1 MSTATDLHRTITD
14 LDHVRI
20 FNLLR
25 RQTAAGGAPEHARD
39 LAELIDAAEQVRPQE
54 IAPDVV
60 TMLSK
65 LRVAD
70 PATGAERSIT
80 LCYPPEADAAQ
91 GMISVLSP
99 LGTSLLACAWVKWR
113 AGAASTA
120 KRLNLW
126 CAPSSSNPRPA
137 ATTPPEAPR
146 TGR

>member
-54 IAPDVV
+54 ITPDVV

-99 LGTSLLACAWVKWR
+99 LGTSLL
-113 AGAASTA
+113 GALFLICIALGLIVPFAAIAVTRML
-120 KRLNLW
+120 RLRS
-126 CAPSSSNPRPA
+126 A
-137 ATTPPEAPR
+137 
-146 TGR
+146 

>member
-99 LGTSLLACAWVKWR
+99 LGTSLLGLRVGEVACWR
-113 AGAASTA
+113 GIDGKTA
-120 KRLNLW
+120 ELVVR
-126 CAPSSSNPRPA
+126 AIEFQ
-137 ATTPPEAPR
+137 PEASGDY
-146 TGR
+146 TA

>member
-54 IAPDVV
+54 IAPNVV

-99 LGTSLLACAWVKWR
+99 LGTSLPGLRVGEVARWR
-113 AGAASTA
+113 GIDGKTA
-120 KRLNLW
+120 ELVVR
-126 CAPSSSNPRPA
+126 AIEFQ
-137 ATTPPEAPR
+137 PEASGDY
-146 TGR
+146 TA

>member
-80 LCYPPEADAAQ
+80 LCYPAEADAAQ

-99 LGTSLLACAWVKWR
+99 LGTSLLGLRVGEVARWR
-113 AGAASTA
+113 GIDGKTA
-120 KRLNLW
+120 ELVVR
-126 CAPSSSNPRPA
+126 AIEFQ
-137 ATTPPEAPR
+137 PEASGDY
-146 TGR
+146 TA

>member
-99 LGTSLLACAWVKWR
+99 LGTSLLVLRVGEVARWR
-113 AGAASTA
+113 GIDGKTA
-120 KRLNLW
+120 ELVVR
-126 CAPSSSNPRPA
+126 AIEFQ
-137 ATTPPEAPR
+137 PEASGDY
-146 TGR
+146 TA

>member
-99 LGTSLLACAWVKWR
+99 LGTSLLGLRVGEVARWR
-113 AGAASTA
+113 GIGGKTA
-120 KRLNLW
+120 ERVVR
-126 CAPSSSNPRPA
+126 AIEFQ
-137 ATTPPEAPR
+137 PEASGDY
-146 TGR
+146 TA

>member
-70 PATGAERSIT
+70 PATGAERTIV

-91 GMISVLSP
+91 GFISVLSP
-99 LGTSLLACAWVKWR
+99 LGTSLLGLRVGEVARWR
-113 AGAASTA
+113 GIDGKTA
-120 KRLNLW
+120 ELVVR
-126 CAPSSSNPRPA
+126 AIEFQ
-137 ATTPPEAPR
+137 PEASGDY
-146 TGR
+146 TA

>member
-1 MSTATDLHRTITD
+1 MSPVTDLHRTITD

-25 RQTAAGGAPEHARD
+25 RQTAAGGAPEHVAE
-39 LAELIDAAEQVRPQE
+39 LAEIIDVADQVRPQE
-54 IAPDVV
+54 VAADVV
-60 TMLSK
+60 TMLSR

-99 LGTSLLACAWVKWR
+99 LGTSLLGLRVGEVAHWHGVDGKP
-113 AGAASTA
+113 GALSVQAIEFQ
-120 KRLNLW
+120 
-126 CAPSSSNPRPA
+126 
-137 ATTPPEAPR
+137 PEASGDY
-146 TGR
+146 TA